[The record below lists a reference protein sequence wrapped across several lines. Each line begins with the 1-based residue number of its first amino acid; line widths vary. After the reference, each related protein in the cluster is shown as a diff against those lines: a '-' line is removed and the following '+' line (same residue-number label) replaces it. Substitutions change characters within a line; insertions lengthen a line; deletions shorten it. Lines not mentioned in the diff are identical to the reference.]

1 MKVNFY
7 LNPYLYLDAQ
17 KCTPQHPHNVP
28 KLVDNKKDETL
39 MNFEITNVPKTWF
52 LCGLHPVGSFSH
64 TFKNLVEQG
73 SFTKIT
79 RVFSYTLIQHHNNNN
94 VYCHK
99 YLLHQGYSHILTQG
113 NNSR

>member
-1 MKVNFY
+1 MCLKLGFY
-7 LNPYLYLDAQ
+7 
-17 KCTPQHPHNVP
+17 
-28 KLVDNKKDETL
+28 
-39 MNFEITNVPKTWF
+39 
-52 LCGLHPVGSFSH
+52 VGYTQWGVFH